1 MGIFVYKDMEKE
13 CNNCPRKCG
22 QLRKTAKGYCQIGD
36 QIVVA
41 LANVHHGEE
50 PIISGTKGSGTI
62 FFSGCNMRCV
72 FCQNYGISHHNWGK
86 PIDAKRLSEIFRQLE
101 SNGVHNINL
110 VSPSIYVDQIIDAL
124 NIYRPNI
131 PIVYNTNGY
140 DSVESIEKLKG
151 YVDIFLTDLKYTDDN
166 LAKTYSDTPD
176 YFEVASSA
184 ILAMRKCVS
193 NDVIEDGVMK
203 KGLIVRH
210 LVLPNHTDD
219 SLRVLDWIKAN
230 LGTKTIVSVMGQY
243 TPLFDAK
250 NYEKLSR
257 PLKKLEYKRVL
268 THFNSLSFENG
279 YMQELTSSGTENIPR
294 FDGSGV

>member
-1 MGIFVYKDMEKE
+1 MGIFVYKDMERE

-41 LANVHHGEE
+41 LASVHHGEE

-101 SNGVHNINL
+101 SKGVHNINL

-176 YFEVASSA
+176 YFEVASNA

-193 NDVIEDGVMK
+193 DDVIEDGVMK

-230 LGTKTIVSVMGQY
+230 LGTKTIVSVMSQY